1 MATTTTA
8 PPAVQLRTI
17 ALSAIVPI
25 DGFNPRTSIDD
36 AELRALSASM
46 LERGCIV
53 PVRVQALGD
62 GTYRLVDGE
71 KRYKAAA
78 MASLMEL
85 PASVRAVDA
94 SDVDVAELEGELLVD
109 AVVANQLRSQLTP
122 VEEALACR
130 RLKTEYGLT
139 LKGIAQRLQM
149 TQARVRD
156 RLQILKLPEALW
168 PRVSAGEIPV
178 GAIAPL
184 VALEKIAPGLAE
196 CAVTLVLDRGEVYD
210 AEPLT
215 WRDVA
220 DDALSVVAGGLHD
233 ETIDAPAGVFVSSR
247 RYPLS
252 AFALD
257 EETRAAAGKLA
268 ELLGKPV
275 DALELHFD
283 RAMVEQ
289 ARALKAAHT
298 PAHGWVTLI
307 VGQDVA
313 DTLAADQVTAALK
326 AARAEAKRRR
336 DAAAAAA
343 PGAGANANAAGPAG
357 AAVDEDTVRELA
369 RQERAAAAAA
379 REQAGVFNDELGVAI
394 TNSLSRV
401 KVDERTVKILTAI
414 NVAAELD
421 RIAMRGARYGFPGW
435 VTLEDTK
442 RGTKRVY
449 IDQRAAAKA
458 KAVEYLAGAKT
469 AGELAGRTIALLAMA
484 IYADEN
490 AVANSNRAFHQV
502 TIEHS
507 MPWADDVMELIDE
520 LAGEKLPAALI
531 EAVLAPRRERHAER
545 RAALAAQAMARERVA
560 QLEPRVDE
568 LDVGELAELEQAGR
582 LAHGE
587 YTTPAYALRDKIR
600 TRRAT
605 LTAAAAAEP
614 GDTDSQRQTP
624 AAEPIDSEGVSEEP
638 DAGVDVDVDEVLEP
652 GGDAE

>member
-1 MATTTTA
+1 
-8 PPAVQLRTI
+8 
-17 ALSAIVPI
+17 
-25 DGFNPRTSIDD
+25 
-36 AELRALSASM
+36 M

-85 PASVRAVDA
+85 PASVRAVDPG
-94 SDVDVAELEGELLVD
+94 DVDVAELEGELLVD

-149 TQARVRD
+149 TQARVCD
-156 RLQILKLPEALW
+156 RLQILALPEALW
-168 PRVSAGEIPV
+168 PRVSGGEIPV
-178 GAIAPL
+178 GAIAAL

-196 CAVTLVLDRGEVYD
+196 AAVTLVLDRGDVYD
-210 AEPLT
+210 AEPFT

-233 ETIDAPAGVFVSSR
+233 ETIPAPAGVFVSSH

-252 AFALD
+252 TFALD
-257 EETRAAAGKLA
+257 DKTRVAAAKLA

-283 RAMVEQ
+283 RATVQQ

-307 VGQDVA
+307 VGQDIA

-326 AARAEAKRRR
+326 AARTEAKRRR
-336 DAAAAAA
+336 DADAAAA
-343 PGAGANANAAGPAG
+343 PRAAANANAAGPAG

-379 REQAGVFNDELGVAI
+379 REQAAVFNDGLGVAI

-401 KVDERTVKILTAI
+401 NVDERTVKILTAI

-435 VTLEDTK
+435 VTQDTK

-490 AVANSNRAFHQV
+490 AVASSNRAFHQV

-507 MPWADDVMELIDE
+507 MPWADDVMQLIDE
-520 LAGEKLPAALI
+520 LAGEKLPAALL

-545 RAALAAQAMARERVA
+545 RAALAAQARARERVA

-568 LDVGELAELEQAGR
+568 LDAAQLAELKQAGR
-582 LAHGE
+582 VAHGE
-587 YTTPAYALRDKIR
+587 YTIPAYALRDKIR
-600 TRRAT
+600 TRRTT

-614 GDTDSQRQTP
+614 GDSDSERQTP
-624 AAEPIDSEGVSEEP
+624 AAEPIDRDGVSEEP
-638 DAGVDVDVDEVLEP
+638 AVDAAVDEVLERT
-652 GGDAE
+652 GDAE